1 MSKFT
6 NFLKMSG
13 PSEKKVPAE
22 KQDKVYKS
30 LRFQTFVAG
39 TIGYSLYYVCRTGL
53 NVVKGPIIEEGFLTA
68 TQLGAISSCLLYAYA
83 AGKFVNGM
91 LADRSNIKRF
101 MALGLLVSAFANL
114 VFGLTGLWNTTVGV
128 ASSGLVLF
136 LSFLWTLNGW
146 AQSMGTA

>member
-39 TIGYSLYYVCRTGL
+39 TIGYSLYYVCRTSL
-53 NVVKGPIIEEGFLTA
+53 NVVKKPIIDSGMLDA
-68 TQLGAISSCLLYAYA
+68 SQLGLIGCSLNLKQ
-83 AGKFVNGM
+83 GETV
-91 LADRSNIKRF
+91 
-101 MALGLLVSAFANL
+101 LVPAVTDQITFTPHHKMKI
-114 VFGLTGLWNTTVGV
+114 LTCWI
-128 ASSGLVLF
+128 
-136 LSFLWTLNGW
+136 
-146 AQSMGTA
+146 